1 MLFKYFFNGS
11 HANIVL
17 IKFYLLV
24 IWGPNEPTNFDNETH
39 VVITT
44 KLTSL
49 KNNFLLSDVIG
60 ASHTGLAF
68 CQYSE

>member
-1 MLFKYFFNGS
+1 MFTLKFDCCISLDYNFFV
-11 HANIVL
+11 A
-17 IKFYLLV
+17 

-44 KLTSL
+44 KLTNSS
-49 KNNFLLSDVIG
+49 NNFLLSDVIG